1 MGIHYQSTVQTMKSL
16 LIFATLACAAT
27 ALPLLDQEW
36 EAFKIKFEKSYS
48 SIEEHDS
55 RRLIFAENL
64 MLIVNHNLEHELGY
78 HTYTLGVNQFADLTS
93 DEFRQQFNGFKPI
106 QGKRGQTHQI
116 VGDAPDTMDW
126 RTQGLVTPIKDQG
139 QCGSCW
145 AFAAVATMEGA
156 WKKAGHSLTSLS
168 EQQLVDCV
176 TVDYGCNGG
185 LPSDGIAWAEKHGMA
200 AESAYPYHARD
211 GRCKHNQKAVANFTD
226 LINVQQSEE
235 HLKDAVGTV
244 GPVAVG
250 IDASHYSFQ
259 LYHGGVY
266 HESRCSSTQLD
277 HGVTVIGYGTEGGK
291 DYWLVK
297 NSWGTTWGEKGYIKM
312 WRNHKNMCGIATN
325 ACYAKA

>member
-1 MGIHYQSTVQTMKSL
+1 MGKQYKSTFHTMKSL
-16 LIFATLACAAT
+16 LIIATLALGAT
-27 ALPLLDQEW
+27 ALGLDKEW
-36 EAFKIKFEKSYS
+36 EAFKTKFERSYS
-48 SIEEHDS
+48 SVEEHNL
-55 RRLIFAENL
+55 RRLIFADNL
-64 MLIVNHNLEHELGY
+64 LLIESHNLEHELGC
-78 HTYTLGVNQFADLTS
+78 HTYTLGVNQFADLTG
-93 DEFRQQFNGFKPI
+93 DEFQRQFNGFKPI
-106 QGKRGQTHQI
+106 QGKEAQAHQI

-126 RTQGLVTPIKDQG
+126 RTKGLVTPIKDQG

-185 LPSDGIAWAEKHGMA
+185 LPSDGIAWAKKHGMA
-200 AESAYPYHARD
+200 AETAYPYHARD
-211 GRCKHNQKAVANFTD
+211 GRCKHNQKAVANFTG
-226 LINVQQSEE
+226 LINVQQTEAD
-235 HLKDAVGTV
+235 LKDAVGMV

-266 HESRCSSTQLD
+266 HESRCSNTQLD
-277 HGVTVIGYGTEGGK
+277 HGVTVIGYGTESGK

-297 NSWGTTWGEKGYIKM
+297 NSWGSTWGEKGYIKM